1 MICPGGGYMKLCMD
15 YEGYD
20 AARWFAAN
28 GVTAAVLKYRL
39 PEGHPEVPLE
49 DAVQALRIMAGLE
62 AGATGYTADRVG
74 IAGFSA
80 GGHLAAAV
88 STLGTFKPAF
98 SILFYPV
105 TGDGESP
112 GCRITFDRLL
122 GGRRTDAA
130 VAAAW
135 SPSRQVTAE
144 TPPALLFHSDDDA
157 TVPALKQHG
166 LLRRPETVRHRGLAA
181 HLPLGRTRLGPA
193 RLLPLPGDMAARRT
207 RLARP
212 PLRRPGR
219 GAPPL
224 KSGTGHC
231 RLPNIAYLCANK
243 RPATEPPPV

>member
-1 MICPGGGYMKLCMD
+1 MVICPGGGYMKLCMD

-157 TVPALKQHG
+157 TVPPSNSTAYYDALKRHGIEASLHIYPSGGHGWG
-166 LLRRPETVRHRGLAA
+166 LLGSFPYRETWQRAVLDWLDR
-181 HLPLGRTRLGPA
+181 
-193 RLLPLPGDMAARRT
+193 
-207 RLARP
+207 
-212 PLRRPGR
+212 
-219 GAPPL
+219 
-224 KSGTGHC
+224 
-231 RLPNIAYLCANK
+231 LCAVPDGE
-243 RPATEPPPV
+243 RRR

>member
-1 MICPGGGYMKLCMD
+1 MVICPGGGYMKLCMD

-62 AGATGYTADRVG
+62 AGATATPADRVG

-112 GCRITFDRLL
+112 AAGITFDRLL
-122 GGRRTDAA
+122 GGPAHGCRRRGGLVA
-130 VAAAW
+130 VAAGHRRN
-135 SPSRQVTAE
+135 PSRAAV
-144 TPPALLFHSDDDA
+144 PLRRRRDR
-157 TVPALKQHG
+157 PALKQHG

-181 HLPLGRTRLGPA
+181 HLPLGRTRAGACSAPSPTGRHGSA
-193 RLLPLPGDMAARRT
+193 PYSTGSTASAPSRTGSAAAEKRHGALPFAEYCLS
-207 RLARP
+207 
-212 PLRRPGR
+212 LR
-219 GAPPL
+219 
-224 KSGTGHC
+224 K
-231 RLPNIAYLCANK
+231 
-243 RPATEPPPV
+243 

>member
-1 MICPGGGYMKLCMD
+1 M
-15 YEGYD
+15 
-20 AARWFAAN
+20 
-28 GVTAAVLKYRL
+28 
-39 PEGHPEVPLE
+39 
-49 DAVQALRIMAGLE
+49 
-62 AGATGYTADRVG
+62 G

-157 TVPALKQHG
+157 TVPPSNSTAYYDALKRHGIEASLHIYPSGGHGWG
-166 LLRRPETVRHRGLAA
+166 LLGSFPYRETWQRAVLDW
-181 HLPLGRTRLGPA
+181 LDRLCAVPDG
-193 RLLPLPGDMAARRT
+193 
-207 RLARP
+207 
-212 PLRRPGR
+212 

-243 RPATEPPPV
+243 RPATGAAAGLTGRAPLLPQNRRLWQTTPS